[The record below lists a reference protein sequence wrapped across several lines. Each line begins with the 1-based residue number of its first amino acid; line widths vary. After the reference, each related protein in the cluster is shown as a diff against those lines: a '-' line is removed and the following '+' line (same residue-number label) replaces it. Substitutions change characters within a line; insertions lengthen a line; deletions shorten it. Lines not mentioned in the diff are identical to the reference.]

1 MVESSQDLRTMLVK
15 GNGTNGNNGH
25 SLEQRV
31 ALNLSS
37 GDSVLVQTLSP
48 SLQQGYSLQFSEP
61 SSLSRTPIIQP
72 SKLYLLDL
80 LQIPADDYGRILEK
94 IKQIRAINPES
105 KVAILATEGHQ
116 TSPDFSLFL
125 EAQKYGLVGLITRP
139 DPSQSTEAEYASN
152 LATMANQ
159 LLSFL
164 VEYRK
169 TNGKFENMEVIKIG
183 GSIFDLYAQN
193 PDALR
198 NLLAAIVEIHKKHD
212 LILTVGGGPLQAIP
226 QDYRDS
232 LGISPQRYED
242 SSRVQITEQALTVVD
257 LLRQI
262 DKNVVAYIPPE
273 FVVAALRDGW
283 ITREFLQDKIPV
295 FSYLPQESEQI
306 GISRPPYYASDVH
319 TVMFADKLGSRKVI
333 FAKNTDGI
341 YTRDPNLP
349 TRFFDRLRAQFR
361 GRPEFIDF
369 IYAQNIQDQ
378 IERIGLNPRQ
388 EPTPEH
394 LIETLAIQPFL
405 QSGLYTIQVVNGTKP
420 QQLADAMNGFK
431 VGSYIIK

>member
-1 MVESSQDLRTMLVK
+1 MVEKPKELETVLV
-15 GNGTNGNNGH
+15 GGNGNNGH

-37 GDSVLVQTLSP
+37 IDSVLVQKLSP
-48 SLQQGYSLQFSEP
+48 SLQQWYGLQVSEP
-61 SSLSRTPIIQP
+61 SSLSRTPITQP
-72 SKLYLLDL
+72 SNLYLLDL
-80 LQIPADDYGRILEK
+80 LQIPTDDYGKILEK

-105 KVAILATEGHQ
+105 KVAILATEGQ
-116 TSPDFSLFL
+116 QSSPDFGLFL
-125 EAQKYGLVGLITRP
+125 EAQKYGLVGLIARP
-139 DPSQSTEAEYASN
+139 DPSQSTETEYASN
-152 LATMANQ
+152 LGTMANQ
-159 LLSFL
+159 LPSFL
-164 VEYRK
+164 VDYRK
-169 TNGKFENMEVIKIG
+169 TNGKFENVEVIKIG

-198 NLLAAIVEIHKKHD
+198 NLLAAIVEIHKSQD

-232 LGISPQRYED
+232 LGISPQRFED

-262 DKNVVAYIPPE
+262 DKDTMAYIPPE

-283 ITREFLQDKIPV
+283 ITREFLQNKIPV
-295 FSYLPQESEQI
+295 FSYLPEEIEQI

-349 TRFFDRLRAQFR
+349 TRFFDRLREPFR
-361 GRPEFIDF
+361 GRPQFLDF
-369 IYAQNIQDQ
+369 VYAQNIEER
-378 IERIGLNPRQ
+378 IERWGLNPRGQ
-388 EPTPEH
+388 PTPEH

-405 QSGLYTIQVVNGTKP
+405 QSGLYTIQVINGTKP
-420 QQLADAMNGFK
+420 QQLVDAMNGVK
-431 VGSYIIK
+431 AGSYIIK